1 MLSVTMLSSYLY
13 CSRKLYLQRVL
24 GLWEPPKEAMV
35 KGTIRHETYD
45 LINKN
50 EERIVKSIKELNLE
64 KIKEK
69 YKYEYLKFLR
79 VAILK
84 NKEGLAKFEIKPEEM
99 FKKVYPMINDE
110 AETRAFNIF
119 TFIQKNNLFG
129 DELWEKLTPKIQSEL
144 KVTSEVLG
152 LKGII
157 DQIEVYSDGNSVE
170 YVPIEL
176 KTGKAPREGVW
187 PGHKIQLAAYC
198 LLLEGHYKKQIK
210 EGFITYLDIKDRRHI
225 AMNAFLKDEVKELI
239 DKVNDLLNSKELPDF
254 CGSENKCKICGLR
267 DDCYNETKMKKM
279 LEKNSNI

>member
-13 CSRKLYLQRVL
+13 CSRKLYLERVL

-35 KGTIRHETYD
+35 KGTVRHETYD

-50 EERIVKSIKELNLE
+50 EERIVKSIKELDLD

-84 NKEGLAKFEIKPEEM
+84 NKEGLAKFDIKQDEM
-99 FKKVYPMINDE
+99 FRKVFPLINNE
-110 AETRAFNIF
+110 AEQRAFNIF
-119 TFIQKNNLFG
+119 TFIQKNNVFG

-144 KVTSEVLG
+144 KISSDALG
-152 LKGII
+152 LRGII
-157 DQIEVYSDGNSVE
+157 DQIEVYEDE

-176 KTGKAPREGVW
+176 KTGKAPRDGVW

-198 LLLEGHYKKQIK
+198 LLLEDHYKKQIK
-210 EGFITYLDIKDRRHI
+210 EGFVTYLDINDRRHI

-239 DKVNDLLNSKELPDF
+239 AKVNMLLKSKELPDF
-254 CGSENKCKICGLR
+254 CGSENKCKVCGLR
-267 DDCYNETKMKKM
+267 EECYNETKMKK
-279 LEKNSNI
+279 LVEKNSNI